1 MGKKDTVTKEFM
13 RRPDVFA
20 DAFNLAL
27 FEGSPV
33 IQPERLHPLDSVETA
48 VPYGEKGA
56 GLPVQKQRD
65 VLKYWSAMEDD
76 SAVYVILGI
85 ENQSA
90 LQYAMPVKAMVYDA
104 LQYAAQVEEAARSH
118 REKGKDGT
126 AYGSDETASLSGEA
140 GSRSRETAYVPTGAE
155 YLSGFYKT
163 DRLVPV
169 ITLVVSFAPQE
180 WDAPTSLHDLFLPA
194 LRDTRILS
202 FVPDYRINLLS
213 PASMQGDE
221 LERLKTDL
229 RTVFLFIRYSQD
241 REQLQRIIENDS
253 RFHML
258 DRTAA
263 EVINATT
270 GAKIALNGKGAKVDM
285 CKAIQEMREIE
296 FAQGHSLGMEQ
307 GVQEGRQQ
315 GIQQGLQEGIRAFI
329 QNYREENLPMERLA
343 AKLQKFFSLSEEE
356 AKLSIEKYS

>member
-1 MGKKDTVTKEFM
+1 LGKKDTITKDYM
-13 RRPDVFA
+13 RDPVVFA
-20 DAFNLAL
+20 DAFNQFLYHGRQVIKPENLVERDTAEMIL
-27 FEGSPV
+27 PYESLSPTEPGASV
-33 IQPERLHPLDSVETA
+33 PE
-48 VPYGEKGA
+48 
-56 GLPVQKQRD
+56 QKYQD
-65 VLKYWSAMEDD
+65 EMKLLMTDGNVAYC
-76 SAVYVILGI
+76 ILGE
-85 ENQSA
+85 ENQSGIH
-90 LQYAMPVKAMVYDA
+90 YAMPVKNLAYDSMQ
-104 LQYAAQVEEAARSH
+104 LTRQVSDAARSH
-118 REKGKDGT
+118 KKEKAAKPT
-126 AYGSDETASLSGEA
+126 AE
-140 GSRSRETAYVPTGAE
+140 E

-169 ITLVVSFAPQE
+169 ITLVVSFTPQA
-180 WDAPTSLHDLFLPA
+180 WDAPMSLHDLFLPA
-194 LRDTRILS
+194 LRDTQILS

-241 REQLQRIIENDS
+241 REQLRQIIENDP
-253 RFHML
+253 RFHTL

-270 GAKIALNGKGAKVDM
+270 GAKIDLSGKEKKINM

>member
-1 MGKKDTVTKEFM
+1 MGKKDTLTKEFM
-13 RRPDVFA
+13 RQPDIFA

-27 FEGSPV
+27 FDGRPV
-33 IQPERLHPLDSVETA
+33 IRPEQLHPLDSVETA

-76 SAVYVILGI
+76 SAVYVILGL
-85 ENQSA
+85 ENQSS

-118 REKGKDGT
+118 RDKGKE
-126 AYGSDETASLSGEA
+126 ETS
-140 GSRSRETAYVPTGAE
+140 YVPTGAE

-169 ITLVVSFAPQE
+169 ITLVVSFTPQA
-180 WDAPTSLHDLFLPA
+180 WDAPMSLHDLFLPA
-194 LRDTRILS
+194 LRDTQILS

-241 REQLQRIIENDS
+241 REQLRRIIENDP
-253 RFHML
+253 RFHTL

-270 GAKIALNGKGAKVDM
+270 GAKIDLSGKEKKINM

-296 FAQGHSLGMEQ
+296 FAQGHSLGREEGVQEGLQQ
-307 GVQEGRQQ
+307 GLRQGIQEGRQQ
-315 GIQQGLQEGIRAFI
+315 GIQEGIRAFI
-329 QNYREENLPMERLA
+329 QNYREENLPLERLA